1 MRDTE
6 RNLNPKCAKCEDNKQ
21 SLTKCMNECGI
32 PWDILHA
39 MEEERNEKVKG
50 SVCNK

>member
-1 MRDTE
+1 MADTM